1 MLEMHLTCPHCK
13 KTFVIYPLV
22 AAVELDGFVD
32 CCPRCHTSVGYRWLE
47 EIQPAFLQLADI
59 DQRMNS
65 DKEGQRCRLKNR
77 AGKSRSDRDKNTLKS
92 ENVVN
97 SVVYAKKST

>member
-13 KTFVIYPLV
+13 KTFVVYPLV

-32 CCPRCHTSVGYRWLE
+32 CCPRCHTAVGYHWLE

-65 DKEGQRCRLKNR
+65 DKEGQPLPPEKQGWKIEIRQ
-77 AGKSRSDRDKNTLKS
+77 G
-92 ENVVN
+92 
-97 SVVYAKKST
+97 